1 MNSYNGVLEADDGY
15 VLTNGKIYTTK
26 VYLGIY
32 DDENNWQEIPED
44 EVPEIVE
51 EEEEELPE
59 QIDYETPLKI
69 LLGME

>member
-1 MNSYNGVLEADDGY
+1 MNSYNGVLEADDGC

-26 VYLGIY
+26 VYLSPY
-32 DDENNWQEIPED
+32 DNENNWQEIPED
-44 EVPEIVE
+44 EIPEIVE

>member
-1 MNSYNGVLEADDGY
+1 MNSYNGVLEADDGC

-32 DDENNWQEIPED
+32 DDENNWWEIPED

-51 EEEEELPE
+51 EENEEAAEEPN
-59 QIDYETPLKI
+59 DYETPLKI
-69 LLGME
+69 